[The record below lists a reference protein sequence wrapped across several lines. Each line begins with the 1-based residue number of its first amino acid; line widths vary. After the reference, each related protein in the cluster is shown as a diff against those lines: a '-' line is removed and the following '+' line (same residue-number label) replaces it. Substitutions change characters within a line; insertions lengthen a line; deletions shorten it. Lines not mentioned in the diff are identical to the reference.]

1 MTSIDESVHEPPVK
15 RFKALFESTNPES
28 MDLES
33 IPMDDQIDTTISGL
47 SQTQLDAE
55 SRSLRNVSGSSMSVL
70 REEEEESQNV
80 VAETSLQ
87 RGQKRRLSSEE
98 DVEVQIVDEY
108 RVGTTSDVAKPSNKR
123 RAVENVNAISPVNPN
138 SEVTTTMTRSKPP
151 STAGPIKSAITT
163 GAPPG
168 KPDTDDA
175 FLKAIASTKRGKKN
189 EDDFDREFN
198 KLKLTKPELDRHD
211 PGEEWGVLAD
221 FGDDSGLRGNFM
233 VIVEVDPYRRES
245 SAGLKEKSINCELD
259 QRPNFKKFK
268 KVSRFWC
275 DFPCY

>member
-151 STAGPIKSAITT
+151 STAGPIKSATTT